1 MAIIVS
7 VPMKMGYNQPM
18 VNGGDVLNGRY
29 RLIQRAGT
37 GGMSTVYK
45 GQDLLLG
52 RLVAVKVLHESLTG
66 DEEFLER
73 FQEEAHKAANL
84 SQPNI
89 VTVHDIGQ
97 DGRRYYII
105 MEFVEGWTLKEI
117 VRKQRRTT
125 KPLLSLERT
134 LNFAIQIC
142 SGVGYA
148 HRAGLV
154 HCDVKSQNVLVARD
168 ETVKVTDFGIA
179 QAMSETSIHRGDMI
193 WGTPQYFSPEQAA
206 GEKATPASDVYSI
219 GVILFEMLTG
229 RLPFEA
235 DSHAA
240 LAVKHIRDAPPHVQE
255 INPNVPDQL
264 DQIVDKVLSK
274 EPSGRYRTAEQL
286 GRVLDIYRLGS
297 VEETGPILTKTADS
311 QQAQKAINAALIIEQ
326 QDTLPPRFVIQDGEL
341 AVSTDEALPTSQA
354 STVKEHE
361 IEANRVIQSSEEEP
375 SIDRTAIIL
384 AIIAVISL
392 LGLIPLWYMVY
403 QQYAG

>member
-1 MAIIVS
+1 MT
-7 VPMKMGYNQPM
+7 
-18 VNGGDVLNGRY
+18 NGGDILNDRY
-29 RLIQRAGT
+29 RLIQRAGA

-66 DEEFLER
+66 DEEFLKR
-73 FQEEAHKAANL
+73 FQQEAYKAANL
-84 SQPNI
+84 SHPNI

-105 MEFVEGWTLKEI
+105 MEYVEGWTLKEI
-117 VRKQRRTT
+117 IRKQRQTT

-142 SGVGYA
+142 AGVGYA

-168 ETVKVTDFGIA
+168 ESVKVTDFGIA
-179 QAMSETSIHRGDMI
+179 QAMSETSIHRGDVI

-219 GVILFEMLTG
+219 GVIMFEMLTG

-235 DSHAA
+235 DTHAA
-240 LAVKHIRDAPPHVQE
+240 LAVKHIRDTPPRVQN
-255 INPNVPDQL
+255 INPKTPDQL

-297 VEETGPILTKTADS
+297 VEETGPITA
-311 QQAQKAINAALIIEQ
+311 QPAERENIEGAIGAALVLDQEE
-326 QDTLPPRFVIQDGEL
+326 TLPPHFIIRDGEL
-341 AVSTDEALPTSQA
+341 VAETKGSSAGTMEQSDPHSEDKPALNTDSPPSVSEFDWTAVGLA
-354 STVKEHE
+354 
-361 IEANRVIQSSEEEP
+361 
-375 SIDRTAIIL
+375 IL
-384 AIIAVISL
+384 AVILL
-392 LGLIPLWYMVY
+392 LGLIPLWLMVY
-403 QQYAG
+403 QHFLG